1 VNSAVPFFPGSGIGS
16 SIIYEDQRF
25 LVIDKPANLL
35 VHPTGPGRPDTLW
48 DQLKRLLV
56 FEIVNGARIS
66 FINRLDRETSG
77 LILVAKTTD
86 AARQLGL
93 MMAHHQIRK
102 AYTAIVFGWP
112 SEETFVVDQP
122 LLRQGIVRPSKI
134 YLKQAVHPDGS
145 PALTSFRLV
154 KRFTHRDRP
163 FALLEAEPKTGR
175 THQIRVHLAHVGYP
189 IVGDKIYGPD
199 ENCYLEFI
207 ESDWTPSLEA
217 KLFLSR
223 QALHASRLTFELETT
238 PFSFVAPLPADL
250 RSFLPQPTANIE
262 PREPRIADAKVTD

>member
-1 VNSAVPFFPGSGIGS
+1 MSSAVPSFFAGCGIGS
-16 SIIYEDQRF
+16 SIVYEDHRF

-48 DQLKRLLV
+48 NELNRFLA

-86 AARQLGL
+86 AARQLGA
-93 MMAHHQIRK
+93 MIARHRIRK
-102 AYTAIVFGWP
+102 TYLAIVSGWP
-112 SEETFVVDQP
+112 CNETFLVNQP

-134 YLKQAVHPDGS
+134 WLKQAVHADGY
-145 PALTSFRLV
+145 PALTSFRVLN
-154 KRFTHRDRP
+154 RFTLHERP
-163 FALLEAEPKTGR
+163 FALVEAQPETGR
-175 THQIRVHLAHVGYP
+175 THQIRVHLAHLGHP

-223 QALHASRLTFELETT
+223 QALHSFSLSFELEGD
-238 PFSFVAPLPADL
+238 SFFFQAPLPSDL
-250 RSFLPQPTANIE
+250 HNFLAPELNFPIS
-262 PREPRIADAKVTD
+262 

>member
-1 VNSAVPFFPGSGIGS
+1 VNSAVPSFPGFGIGAC
-16 SIIYEDQRF
+16 IIYEDQRF

-48 DQLKRLLV
+48 DELKRFLV

-77 LILVAKTTD
+77 LILVAKATD

-102 AYTAIVFGWP
+102 TYTTIVFGWP
-112 SEETFVVDQP
+112 IEETFVVNQP
-122 LLRQGIVRPSKI
+122 LLRQGLVRSSKI
-134 YLKQAVHPDGS
+134 YLKQTVHPDGS
-145 PALTSFRLV
+145 PALTSFRVLN
-154 KRFTHRDRP
+154 RFIHRDRP
-163 FALLEAEPKTGR
+163 FALVEAEPETGR
-175 THQIRVHLAHVGYP
+175 THQIRVHLAHAGYP

-207 ESDWTPSLEA
+207 ETDWTPSLEE
-217 KLFLSR
+217 KLLLSR
-223 QALHASRLTFELETT
+223 QALHASRLTFKLDTT
-238 PFSFVAPLPADL
+238 PFSFEAPLPSDL
-250 RSFLPQPTANIE
+250 RSFLPQ
-262 PREPRIADAKVTD
+262 

>member
-1 VNSAVPFFPGSGIGS
+1 VNSAVPSFFAGCGIGS
-16 SIIYEDQRF
+16 CIVYEDHRF

-48 DQLKRLLV
+48 DELKRVLA

-93 MMAHHQIRK
+93 MIAGRQIRK
-102 AYTAIVFGWP
+102 TYTAIVTGWP
-112 SEETFVVDQP
+112 AEETFLVNQP

-134 YLKQAVHPDGS
+134 WLKQAVHPDGS
-145 PALTSFRLV
+145 PAITSFRVLN
-154 KRFTHRDRP
+154 RFTVREHP
-163 FALLEAEPKTGR
+163 FALVEAQPKTGK
-175 THQIRVHLAHVGYP
+175 THQIRVHLAHVGHP

-199 ENCYLEFI
+199 ENYYLNFI
-207 ESDWTPSLEA
+207 ASDWTPLLEA
-217 KLFLSR
+217 KLLLPR
-223 QALHASRLTFELETT
+223 QALHAFSLSFELEGDF
-238 PFSFVAPLPADL
+238 FSFEAPLPPDL
-250 RSFLPQPTANIE
+250 QGFL
-262 PREPRIADAKVTD
+262 DAQNLL

>member
-1 VNSAVPFFPGSGIGS
+1 VNSAVPFFLGSGVGS
-16 SIIYEDQRF
+16 CIIYEDHRF

-48 DQLKRLLV
+48 DELKRLLV

-77 LILVAKTTD
+77 LILVAKTAD

-93 MMAHHQIRK
+93 MIAHQQIRK
-102 AYTAIVFGWP
+102 IYAAIVFGWP
-112 SEETFVVDQP
+112 TEEAFVVDQP
-122 LLRQGIVRPSKI
+122 LVRQGIVRPSKI
-134 YLKQAVHPDGS
+134 YLKQAIHPDGS
-145 PALTSFRLV
+145 PALTSFRVLN
-154 KRFTHRDRP
+154 RFTHRERP
-163 FALLEAEPKTGR
+163 FALIEAKPETGR

-217 KLFLSR
+217 KLFLPR
-223 QALHASRLTFELETT
+223 QALHASRLSFEFQGI
-238 PFSFVAPLPADL
+238 PFSFEAPLPPDL
-250 RSFLPQPTANIE
+250 LSFLTPQGGPLPVRNT
-262 PREPRIADAKVTD
+262 R

>member
-1 VNSAVPFFPGSGIGS
+1 
-16 SIIYEDQRF
+16 
-25 LVIDKPANLL
+25 VIDKPANLL

-48 DQLKRLLV
+48 DELKRFLA

-93 MMAHHQIRK
+93 MIARHRIRK
-102 AYTAIVFGWP
+102 TYTAIVSGWP
-112 SEETFVVDQP
+112 CEETFLVNQP

-134 YLKQAVHPDGS
+134 WLKQAVHPDGF
-145 PALTSFRLV
+145 PALTSFRVLN
-154 KRFTHRDRP
+154 RFTLHERP
-163 FALLEAEPKTGR
+163 FALVEAQPETGR
-175 THQIRVHLAHVGYP
+175 THQIRVHLTHVGHP

-207 ESDWTPSLEA
+207 DSNWTLSLEA
-217 KLFLSR
+217 KLLLPR
-223 QALHASRLTFELETT
+223 QALHAFSLSFEFEGDS
-238 PFSFVAPLPADL
+238 FSFEAPLPSDL
-250 RSFLPQPTANIE
+250 KNFLASG
-262 PREPRIADAKVTD
+262 V